1 MQKYVKCTCF
11 YVTTCF
17 FIESPALG
25 FFSSLHFYNNWVCL
39 DLCRFCLSAIENKNP
54 SIQFVT
60 ITFTRIQWP
69 NVRYFLRVFFG
80 FFSVLI
86 NVYHRILSTM
96 SQTFISDNNNCNKCF
111 QERGGRGAEWSLPLR
126 RTVRMIDESSA
137 AASCPS
143 SYASKKCCA
152 KTTIYR
158 FAKHKKCICSRIIY
172 KIPR

>member
-60 ITFTRIQWP
+60 ITFTSIQWP
-69 NVRYFLRVFFG
+69 NVRYFLRVFSVFFFG
-80 FFSVLI
+80 F
-86 NVYHRILSTM
+86 
-96 SQTFISDNNNCNKCF
+96 NKCLPQNTF
-111 QERGGRGAEWSLPLR
+111 YNESDIYIGQQQLQQMFSREGGQRG
-126 RTVRMIDESSA
+126 RMVLATQTDSPNDRWIECSSFL
-137 AASCPS
+137 SEFLCE
-143 SYASKKCCA
+143 
-152 KTTIYR
+152 
-158 FAKHKKCICSRIIY
+158 
-172 KIPR
+172 